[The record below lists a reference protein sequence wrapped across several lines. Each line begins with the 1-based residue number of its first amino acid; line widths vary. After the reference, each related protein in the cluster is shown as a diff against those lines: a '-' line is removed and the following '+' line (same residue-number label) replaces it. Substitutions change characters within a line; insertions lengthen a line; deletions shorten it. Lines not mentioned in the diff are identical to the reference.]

1 MKQTILKNKILYSQK
16 KKLKAQ
22 TKVKNLK
29 KKKDNEIL
37 VFQTQNK

>member
-29 KKKDNEIL
+29 KKKIMK
-37 VFQTQNK
+37 F